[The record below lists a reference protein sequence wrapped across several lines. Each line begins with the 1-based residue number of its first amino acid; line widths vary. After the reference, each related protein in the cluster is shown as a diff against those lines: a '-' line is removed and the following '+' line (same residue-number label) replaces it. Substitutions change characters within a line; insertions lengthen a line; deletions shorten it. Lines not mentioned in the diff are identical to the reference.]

1 MMIEIAPSI
10 LAADFSRLGEQV
22 RGCLEAGI
30 KRIHMDVMDGQF
42 VPNITFGPLVVEAL
56 RPLADSFGAML
67 ETHLMMVQPER
78 YLAEF
83 VRAGADLVIV
93 HVETCPHLHRTI
105 QNIHQLG
112 ARAGVVINP
121 ATPLVTLEEILPDVD
136 QVLLMTVNPGF
147 GGQELIPSTLDK
159 IARLQRT
166 LGERNLSQIP
176 IEVDGGVNHK
186 TIGAIARAGADI
198 FVAGSAVFNPRA
210 PIAENLK
217 SLLDAAG

>member
-1 MMIEIAPSI
+1 MIEFAPSI

-30 KRIHMDVMDGQF
+30 TRIHMDVMDGQF

-56 RPLADSFGAML
+56 RPLADSFGAIL
-67 ETHLMMVQPER
+67 ETHLMIIQPER
-78 YLAEF
+78 YLADF
-83 VRAGADLVIV
+83 VRAGADLVLV

-112 ARAGVVINP
+112 VKVGVVINP

-136 QVLLMTVNPGF
+136 QILLMTVNPGF
-147 GGQELIPSTLDK
+147 GGQELIPATLDK
-159 IARLQRT
+159 IARLRRI
-166 LGERNLSQIP
+166 LVERNLSHIP
-176 IEVDGGVNHK
+176 IEVDGGVNRD
-186 TIGAIARAGADI
+186 TIGSIAKAGADI

-210 PIAENLK
+210 SIAENLK
-217 SLLDAAG
+217 SLLEAAA